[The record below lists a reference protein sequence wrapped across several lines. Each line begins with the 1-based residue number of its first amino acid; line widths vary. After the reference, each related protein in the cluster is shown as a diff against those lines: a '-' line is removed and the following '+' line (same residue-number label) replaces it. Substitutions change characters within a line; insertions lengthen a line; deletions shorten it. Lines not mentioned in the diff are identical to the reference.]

1 MKKKGMRKR
10 VFVVPKRGKGWAVK
24 EGRETVQEFSKKEE
38 AVRFGRDLAK
48 SAPLSQL
55 VIHKKDGTI
64 QEERTYG
71 RDPFPPEG

>member
-1 MKKKGMRKR
+1 MSKKSTRKR
-10 VFVVPKRGKGWAVK
+10 LSVVPKRGKGWAVK
-24 EGRETVQEFSKKEE
+24 EGRKTVQEFSKKEE
-38 AVRFGRDLAK
+38 AVRFGRELAK